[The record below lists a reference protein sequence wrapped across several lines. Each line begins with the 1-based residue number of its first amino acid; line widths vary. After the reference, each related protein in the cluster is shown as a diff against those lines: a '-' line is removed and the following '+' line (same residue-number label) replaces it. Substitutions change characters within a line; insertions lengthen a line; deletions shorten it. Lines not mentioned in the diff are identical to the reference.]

1 LSESSPPTEDFK
13 DLYDNAP
20 CGYVSLSPDG
30 RVVKVNRTLCD
41 WLGQGEDGLLGH
53 SVHQMLSFGGK
64 IAFETHLAPLLRL
77 QGQVHEIALD
87 LVDAGGERIPVIANA
102 AERRGP
108 DGQHLFTRLTL
119 FKAVDRR
126 TFERSLIEARIKAEA
141 EAKSEHE
148 ATRLREQFI
157 AVLGHDLRNPLAGI
171 TAGINMLR
179 RAGAGEREALVLKE
193 MEGSIRRANALV
205 DNVMDFARGKL
216 GQGLAID
223 REPGCS
229 LAPMLEQVV
238 AEMRTIFPGHEFVT
252 DFDIAHPVDCDAG
265 RIGQLASNLLSNAV
279 THGAADRPIR
289 LTARTTEDTLEI
301 EVANA
306 GPPIPEEAR
315 SHLFEPFVR
324 GDFSHSQNGL
334 GLGLFIVNEV
344 AKAHGGTMAVHS
356 DESETRFSLAM
367 PRIDARAGLRGLNRL
382 AP

>member
-1 LSESSPPTEDFK
+1 MSEPPPPTEDLK

-30 RVVKVNRTLCD
+30 SVVKVNRTLCG
-41 WLGQGEDGLLGH
+41 WLGQEEEDLLGQ
-53 SVHQMLSFGGK
+53 SVHQVLSFGGK

-77 QGQVHEIALD
+77 QSQVHEIALD
-87 LVDAGGERIPVIANA
+87 LVDAAGEKIPVIANA

-179 RAGAGEREALVLKE
+179 RAGPGEREAAILKE
-193 MEGSIRRANALV
+193 MDGSIRRANTLV

-223 REPGCS
+223 RVPECS
-229 LAPMLEQVV
+229 LAPVLEQVV
-238 AEMRTIFPGHEFVT
+238 GEMRTIFPDREFTLTV
-252 DFDIAHPVDCDAG
+252 DAPHPVDCDAD
-265 RIGQLASNLLSNAV
+265 RLGQLASNLLSNAV
-279 THGAADRPIR
+279 THGAADHPIR
-289 LTARTTEDTLEI
+289 LSARTTEDTLEI

-315 SHLFEPFVR
+315 KQLFEPFVR
-324 GDFSHSQNGL
+324 GDFSQSQNGL

-356 DESETRFSLAM
+356 DESGTRFTLTM
-367 PRIDARAGLRGLNRL
+367 PREREE
-382 AP
+382 APVR